1 MTDTHARGRVR
12 VEKGLKR
19 VRAYVGGELVVD
31 TTHPLLVWEN
41 PNYPAYYL
49 PRADVVAALVP
60 TATSTHSPSRGDTVQ
75 YTVKAGGKEL
85 VDAAWQYPESPLE
98 EIRDHVR
105 FDWQALDAWFEED
118 EEVYVHAR
126 DPYKRIDA
134 LRSSRHVEVRVRGV
148 TVADTRRPVLLFET
162 GLPTRYY
169 IPKLDVRL
177 DLLRP
182 SEKVTACPYKGTASY
197 FSLHLPD
204 QTDEADL
211 AWVYPMPIPQIP
223 TIANHLAFFNERVDL
238 VVDGELQTR
247 PKTVWS

>member
-12 VEKGLKR
+12 VEPGLKR

-60 TATSTHSPSRGDTVQ
+60 TATSTHSPSRGDTVH

-85 VDAAWQYPESPLE
+85 ADAAWQYPESPLE

-118 EEVYVHAR
+118 EEVYVHPR
-126 DPYKRIDA
+126 SPYARIDI
-134 LRSSRHVEVRVRGV
+134 LPSSRHVRVLIDGV
-148 TVADTRRPVLLFET
+148 VVADSHRPWLLFET
-162 GLPTRYY
+162 GLPVRYY
-169 IPKLDVRL
+169 LPKVDVRM
-177 DLLRP
+177 DLLEP
-182 SEKVTACPYKGTASY
+182 TDSHTACPYKGTASY
-197 FSLHLPD
+197 WTAVVNDQRHDDVVWSYPQPLPES
-204 QTDEADL
+204 TRIGGL
-211 AWVYPMPIPQIP
+211 V
-223 TIANHLAFFNERVDL
+223 AFYNDRVTL
-238 VVDGELQTR
+238 EVDGETA
-247 PKTVWS
+247 

>member
-12 VEKGLKR
+12 VEPGLKR

-60 TATSTHSPSRGDTVQ
+60 TATSTHSPSRGDTVH

-105 FDWQALDAWFEED
+105 FDWQALDTWFEED
-118 EEVYVHAR
+118 EEVYVHPR
-126 DPYKRIDA
+126 SPYARIDI
-134 LRSSRHVEVRVRGV
+134 LPSSRHVRVLIDGV
-148 TVADTRRPVLLFET
+148 VVADSHRPWLLFET
-162 GLPTRYY
+162 GLPVRYY
-169 IPKLDVRL
+169 LPKVDVRM
-177 DLLRP
+177 DLLEP
-182 SEKVTACPYKGTASY
+182 TDSHTACPYKGTASY
-197 FSLHLPD
+197 WTAVVNDQRHDDVVWSYPQPLPES
-204 QTDEADL
+204 TRIGGL
-211 AWVYPMPIPQIP
+211 V
-223 TIANHLAFFNERVDL
+223 AFYNDRVTL
-238 VVDGELQTR
+238 EVDGETA
-247 PKTVWS
+247 

>member
-118 EEVYVHAR
+118 EEVYVHPR
-126 DPYKRIDA
+126 SPYARIDI
-134 LRSSRHVEVRVRGV
+134 LPSSRHVRVLIDGV
-148 TVADTRRPVLLFET
+148 VVADSHRPWLLFET
-162 GLPTRYY
+162 GLPVRYY
-169 IPKLDVRL
+169 LPKVDVRM
-177 DLLRP
+177 DLLEP
-182 SEKVTACPYKGTASY
+182 TDSHTACPYKGTASY
-197 FSLHLPD
+197 WTAVVNDQRHDDVVWSYPQPLPES
-204 QTDEADL
+204 TRIGGL
-211 AWVYPMPIPQIP
+211 V
-223 TIANHLAFFNERVDL
+223 AFYNDRVTL
-238 VVDGELQTR
+238 EVDGETA
-247 PKTVWS
+247 

>member
-12 VEKGLKR
+12 VEPGLKR

-49 PRADVVAALVP
+49 PRADVVAGLTP
-60 TATSTHSPSRGDTVQ
+60 TGTTIHSPSRGDTVH

-118 EEVYVHAR
+118 EEVYVHPR
-126 DPYKRIDA
+126 SPYARIDI
-134 LRSSRHVEVRVRGV
+134 LPSSRHVRVLIDGV
-148 TVADTRRPVLLFET
+148 VVADSHRPWLLFET
-162 GLPTRYY
+162 GLPVRYY
-169 IPKLDVRL
+169 LPKVDVRM
-177 DLLRP
+177 DLLEP
-182 SEKVTACPYKGTASY
+182 TDSHTACPYKGTASY
-197 FSLHLPD
+197 WTAVVNGQRHDDVVWSYPQPLPES
-204 QTDEADL
+204 TRIGGL
-211 AWVYPMPIPQIP
+211 V
-223 TIANHLAFFNERVDL
+223 AFYNDRVTL
-238 VVDGELQTR
+238 EVDGQTA
-247 PKTVWS
+247 

>member
-12 VEKGLKR
+12 VEPGQKR

-49 PRADVVAALVP
+49 PRADVVAALEP
-60 TATSTHSPSRGDTVQ
+60 TGTSIHSPSRGDTVH

-118 EEVYVHAR
+118 EEVYVHPR
-126 DPYKRIDA
+126 SPYARIDI
-134 LRSSRHVEVRVRGV
+134 LPSSRHVRVLIDGEV
-148 TVADTRRPVLLFET
+148 VADSHRPWLLFET
-162 GLPTRYY
+162 GLPVRYY
-169 IPKLDVRL
+169 LPKVDVRM
-177 DLLRP
+177 DLLEP
-182 SEKVTACPYKGTASY
+182 TESHTACPYKGTASY
-197 FSLHLPD
+197 WSAVVNGQRHDDIVWSYPQPLPES
-204 QTDEADL
+204 TRIGGL
-211 AWVYPMPIPQIP
+211 V
-223 TIANHLAFFNERVDL
+223 AFYNDRVTL
-238 VVDGELQTR
+238 EVDGQT
-247 PKTVWS
+247 T

>member
-12 VEKGLKR
+12 VEPGLKR

-60 TATSTHSPSRGDTVQ
+60 TATSTHSPSRGNTVH

-118 EEVYVHAR
+118 EEVYVHPR
-126 DPYKRIDA
+126 SPYARIDI
-134 LRSSRHVEVRVRGV
+134 LPSSRHVRVLIDGV
-148 TVADTRRPVLLFET
+148 VVADSHRPWLLFET
-162 GLPTRYY
+162 GLPVRYY
-169 IPKLDVRL
+169 LPKVDVRM
-177 DLLRP
+177 DLLEP
-182 SEKVTACPYKGTASY
+182 TDSHTACPYKGTASY
-197 FSLHLPD
+197 WTAVVNDQRHDDVVWSYPQPLPES
-204 QTDEADL
+204 TRIGGL
-211 AWVYPMPIPQIP
+211 V
-223 TIANHLAFFNERVDL
+223 AFYNDRVTL
-238 VVDGELQTR
+238 EVDGETA
-247 PKTVWS
+247 